1 MNQEYKRKLQEFKE
15 YRDSIDYDYMLD
27 IIIIRYEL
35 ALLKYIKYNDW
46 IYTYILKELE
56 TIINWYK
63 HK

>member
-35 ALLKYIKYNDW
+35 AILKYNQYNDYK
-46 IYTYILKELE
+46 YTYILEELE
-56 TIINWYK
+56 TIINW
-63 HK
+63 HLD